1 MLKRAKIL
9 IQTRINRQKV
19 KVMKIVPIRTNQ
31 RLANSLEKFSEQGG
45 EKIANYINAAG
56 KFAIAPLVI
65 MYNPFTKESKENKEW
80 AAIKQPVE
88 AVITLGAQL
97 LSLNALYKGIDK
109 LAEKGKIKFKLVE
122 DAIKTGEIPKPILE
136 TARHNKE
143 EALNL
148 LRKNCLDIFKDRI
161 GTILTIALYVP
172 VLAISNRIFPKIAD
186 WMVKD
191 ND

>member
-1 MLKRAKIL
+1 MLKRAKKL

-19 KVMKIVPIRTNQ
+19 KVMKIAPIRTNQ

>member
-19 KVMKIVPIRTNQ
+19 KVMKIAPIRTNQ

>member
-1 MLKRAKIL
+1 M
-9 IQTRINRQKV
+9 RINRQKV
-19 KVMKIVPIRTNQ
+19 KVMKIAPIRTNQ

-161 GTILTIALYVP
+161 GTILTIELYVP